1 MLYGTTVREDLGEEI
16 LLTGWN
22 LIGNKRTRLYRY
34 STLVDSCDKG
44 VDLPC
49 NCDIIE
55 AVTTDFEEWNYS
67 TNDTPNG
74 DISSSFIE
82 AYIENR
88 KALPSMTM
96 FFYICEFLNISPRD
110 FFDEGLVDP
119 IEYHKLLENLKELS
133 PEQLIHISALIRDLN
148 NVSNSIGRRD

>member
-1 MLYGTTVREDLGEEI
+1 MIHEVI
-16 LLTGWN
+16 LLYEDFFPS
-22 LIGNKRTRLYRY
+22 RLYMLR
-34 STLVDSCDKG
+34 TQAG
-44 VDLPC
+44 
-49 NCDIIE
+49 
-55 AVTTDFEEWNYS
+55 
-67 TNDTPNG
+67 
-74 DISSSFIE
+74 ISARDMSLSLGQNPGYINN
-82 AYIENR
+82 IENR

-148 NVSNSIGRRD
+148 NVSNRIGRRD

>member
-1 MLYGTTVREDLGEEI
+1 MIHEVI
-16 LLTGWN
+16 LLYEDFFPSRLN
-22 LIGNKRTRLYRY
+22 MLRTQA
-34 STLVDSCDKG
+34 G
-44 VDLPC
+44 
-49 NCDIIE
+49 
-55 AVTTDFEEWNYS
+55 
-67 TNDTPNG
+67 
-74 DISSSFIE
+74 ISARDMSLSLGQNPGYINN
-82 AYIENR
+82 IENR

-148 NVSNSIGRRD
+148 NVSNRIGRRD